1 MSDNRAKFPSE
12 NVMADLCLG
21 ITIAG
26 VNTLI
31 VMGMAIAFAII

>member
-1 MSDNRAKFPSE
+1 MHRQLKLRSE

-21 ITIAG
+21 LTIIG

-31 VMGMAIAFAII
+31 GLGLFIVFL